1 MTEIEGE
8 NEVDFEGNERDMT
21 GDRESNQEAP
31 LPGAGDPGMFVP
43 GASQSGAS
51 SEETALPGP
60 VAPETRLPGTDR
72 ATVEDLIR
80 QLKLEK
86 LMRRRAER
94 ALAQQKRI
102 NLALRKMNKLVNQK
116 FTQMFNRD
124 QIRALGQEKKK
135 GIRWG
140 KETIKKAIQIQFT
153 AGSTVYK
160 TLQQM
165 QIPLPNIRTLQR
177 RMQHVKLEP
186 GVLGEVFEMLRLK
199 AGGMSEMER
208 ECLLSLDE
216 MSITPGVE
224 LHVGTGK
231 LFGNIMLPDH
241 EGQATHALVFM
252 LAGVTT
258 RWKQVVAYC
267 TTIAAIPPK
276 AQFTGPS

>member
-1 MTEIEGE
+1 M
-8 NEVDFEGNERDMT
+8 VFEGNERDMT

-43 GASQSGAS
+43 RASQSGTS

-72 ATVEDLIR
+72 VTVEDLIR

-102 NLALRKMNKLVNQK
+102 NLAQRKK

-140 KETIKKAIQIQFT
+140 KETIKKAIQIKFT
-153 AGSTVYK
+153 AGSTGYK

-165 QIPLPNIRTLQR
+165 QIPLPNICTLQR
-177 RMQHVKLEP
+177 RMQHVKL
-186 GVLGEVFEMLRLK
+186 
-199 AGGMSEMER
+199 
-208 ECLLSLDE
+208 
-216 MSITPGVE
+216 
-224 LHVGTGK
+224 
-231 LFGNIMLPDH
+231 
-241 EGQATHALVFM
+241 
-252 LAGVTT
+252 
-258 RWKQVVAYC
+258 
-267 TTIAAIPPK
+267 
-276 AQFTGPS
+276 